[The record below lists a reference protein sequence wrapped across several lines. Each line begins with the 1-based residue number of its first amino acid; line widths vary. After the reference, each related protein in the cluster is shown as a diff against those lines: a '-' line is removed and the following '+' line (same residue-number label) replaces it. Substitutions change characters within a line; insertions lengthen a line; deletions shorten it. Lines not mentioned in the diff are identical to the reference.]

1 MKHSKTDKEKKTSQ
15 EKVGLF
21 NFVFIA
27 VVVVAI
33 LLIVINVVDVDD
45 DVVVI
50 VVVVAVVVVV
60 VVVVEEAKTLEANQ
74 QNKTPRVGGRKE
86 RKRAL

>member
-27 VVVVAI
+27 VVVIAI
-33 LLIVINVVDVDD
+33 LLIVVNVVDVVD
-45 DVVVI
+45 DVVV
-50 VVVVAVVVVV
+50 VVVIV

>member
-50 VVVVAVVVVV
+50 VVVV
-60 VVVVEEAKTLEANQ
+60 VVEEAKTLEANQ